1 MMHWHDEKPEL
12 FCRQAENFDR
22 FGCETWLFRVVAS
35 NPELHHLVEKK
46 SHNRNCG
53 LKLDYLEPVGHLCI
67 GACTFSLTRIAFYA
81 KVQR

>member
-46 SHNRNCG
+46 ATI
-53 LKLDYLEPVGHLCI
+53 EIV
-67 GACTFSLTRIAFYA
+67 A
-81 KVQR
+81 